1 MITLEA
7 LTERLRSVKVPALEG
22 WQKPAAWAGLG
33 FFLFACFLALTF
45 PYDAVRS
52 RITAEADAAGLWVR
66 IESLGPALFGVT
78 ARGVRITGRPDGP
91 EAPPPPVQIDRL
103 TLRPSL
109 WPWGVGF
116 SAALFGGEAS
126 GAMGTRSSPKIRL
139 EFQKLSL
146 RRANVQ
152 ALTGLDADGTLGG
165 ELELDIPAPG
175 ARGAGPDLS
184 QASGHLRLSGTGLQ
198 VQGGTLTIPLFGQ
211 MTPVDLPPIAL
222 GSLEADAPIE
232 RGVATVKRFNLRGTD
247 GEVQIS
253 GTVRLARTLPYA
265 EPDLLLRIRADPN
278 FIRRV
283 GIVAGGLNVLP
294 ADPTDSAFRDAKL
307 TGYFNKPVFRP
318 GR

>member
-1 MITLEA
+1 MTTLEE
-7 LTERLRSVKVPALEG
+7 LTARLRSVKLPALQG
-22 WQKPAAWAGLG
+22 WRKPAGWAGLG

-52 RITAEADAAGLWVR
+52 RIGAEADAAGLWVR
-66 IESLGPALFGVT
+66 MESIGPALFGVT
-78 ARGVRITGRPDGP
+78 ARGVRIARRADGP

-116 SAALFGGEAS
+116 SASLFGGDAS
-126 GAMGTRSSPKIRL
+126 GVIGTRSAPKLRL
-139 EFQKLSL
+139 DFHKLGL
-146 RRANVQ
+146 RRANIQ
-152 ALTGLDADGTLGG
+152 GLTGLDADGTLGG
-165 ELELDIPAPG
+165 LLELDIPASGP
-175 ARGAGPDLS
+175 RGGEPDLA

-198 VQGGTLTIPLFGQ
+198 IQGGTITIPLFGQ
-211 MTPVDLPPIAL
+211 MTPVDLPPVAL
-222 GSLEADAPIE
+222 GTLEVDAPIE
-232 RGVATVKRFNLRGTD
+232 RGVANVKTFNLRGTD
-247 GEVQIS
+247 GEVQVS

-283 GIVAGGLNVLP
+283 GIVGGGLTALP
-294 ADPTDSAFRDAKL
+294 PDPTDSAFRDAKL
-307 TGYFNKPVFRP
+307 TGYFNKPLFRP

>member
-1 MITLEA
+1 MTTLEA

-22 WQKPAAWAGLG
+22 WRKPAAWAGLG
-33 FFLFACFLALTF
+33 LFLFACFLDLTF

-52 RITAEADAAGLWVR
+52 RIAAEADAAGLWVR
-66 IESLGPALFGVT
+66 IESIGPALFGVT
-78 ARGVRITGRPDGP
+78 ARGVRITRRVEGP

-116 SAALFGGEAS
+116 SASLFGGEAS
-126 GAMGTRSSPKIRL
+126 GAIGTRSAPKVRVD
-139 EFQKLSL
+139 FQKLGL

-152 ALTGLDADGTLGG
+152 GLTGLDADGTLGG
-165 ELELDIPAPG
+165 QLELDIPASG
-175 ARGAGPDLS
+175 ARGGEPDLS
-184 QASGHLRLSGTGLQ
+184 QASGHVRLSGTGLQ
-198 VQGGTLTIPLFGQ
+198 IQGGTLTIPMFGQ
-211 MTPVDLPPIAL
+211 MTPVDLPPVAL
-222 GSLEADAPIE
+222 GTLAVDAPIE
-232 RGVATVKRFNLRGTD
+232 RGVATVKTFRLRGND

-283 GIVAGGLNVLP
+283 GLIGGGLNVLP
-294 ADPTDSAFRDAKL
+294 PDPTDSAFRDAKL
-307 TGYFNKPVFRP
+307 TGYFNKPLFRP